1 MWIVKLGGSLAR
13 DATLG
18 SWLRA
23 LAEFGGG
30 RVAVVPGGGAFA
42 EQVRAAQTQ
51 WGFDDLAA
59 HNMAVLGMAQMA
71 QMLHALEPRLVLA
84 AAEDEIRQVIHTGR
98 VALWVPY
105 AALRDAPDM
114 LTTWD
119 VTSDSLALWLARRL
133 NAERVL
139 VVKACAVDPSLGLAE
154 LAAAGVLDRRFP
166 DWAMHAAFP
175 VDVLQA
181 DAVESVRLA
190 LVRGEW
196 PPPTLP
202 RGDQPRTWHA
212 ERSSAAPPRLP
223 PL

>member
-1 MWIVKLGGSLAR
+1 MWIVKLGGSFAR
-13 DATLG
+13 DAVLLR
-18 SWLRA
+18 WLRM

-42 EQVRAAQTQ
+42 DQVRIAQQQ

-59 HNMAVLGMAQMA
+59 HNMAVLGMAQTA

-84 AAEDEIRQVIHTGR
+84 AADDEIRQAIHTGR

-105 AALRDAPDM
+105 AALRDAPDT

-139 VVKACAVDPSLGLAE
+139 VVKAGRVDPALGLAD
-154 LAAAGVLDRRFP
+154 LAAAGVVDRRFP
-166 DWAMHAAFP
+166 QWAQDAAFP
-175 VDVLQA
+175 VDVVQV
-181 DAVESVRLA
+181 DALDAVRLA

-196 PPPTLP
+196 PPPALP
-202 RGDQPRTWHA
+202 PLDLSRAWHA
-212 ERSSAAPPRLP
+212 ERAPAPPRLP